1 MSRLVTSRIAD
12 LAETLGDLRFRLRQ
26 AARREVA
33 LAVGDAL
40 KELAHVWI
48 CGPVRAPYSGRMGSP
63 WKDSWEEDDPWA
75 EEPRAFRQE
84 PTMPLQPPLPIPSR
98 VPIALTAGL
107 GAARWGL
114 TRTQSIVPAVALGV
128 VAVVVVYAGGP
139 AVDTLVRLWMDG
151 ADLTSLSER
160 SRVR

>member
-1 MSRLVTSRIAD
+1 MSRLVTSRIAA

-40 KELAHVWI
+40 KEIAHAWI
-48 CGPVRAPYSGRMGSP
+48 SGPVQTPFSSRARSP
-63 WKDSWEEDDPWA
+63 WQDPWEEADPWA
-75 EEPRAFRQE
+75 EEPPSFHRE

-98 VPIALTAGL
+98 IPIAMTAGL

-114 TRTQSIVPAVALGV
+114 TRTKSIVPAVALGV
-128 VAVVVVYAGGP
+128 VAGVVVYAGGP

-151 ADLTSLSER
+151 ADLTSLTER
-160 SRVR
+160 GRGR